1 VDGSRGPI
9 DWVKYAAGILS
20 RANDTVG
27 TSWSPIGDPTRWGS
41 RDDVTLP
48 VVGEGSVAVVATQQL
63 VRVQAIDKYSR
74 NFQIIGN
81 IALPQTVWDLDAA
94 GLQIGLQV
102 TMGVGQAA
110 LLQTFNVRAL
120 IAQAAPWYIDGGG
133 GAGNVVKA
141 FTVSGGVVGN
151 TVNAVVVFTLA
162 ATLAGAVSAGAELQ
176 LSPFSAGFGI

>member
-1 VDGSRGPI
+1 VDTRGPV

-48 VVGEGSVAVVATQQL
+48 VVGEGSVASIATQQL

-81 IALPQTVWDLDAA
+81 IALPQAVWDLDDAA
-94 GLQIGLQV
+94 LKIGLQV
-102 TMGVGQAA
+102 TMGVGQDMM
-110 LLQTFNVRAL
+110 LQTFNVRAL
-120 IAQAAPWYIDGGG
+120 IALCAPFYIDGGA
-133 GAGNVVKA
+133 GAGQVVKA
-141 FTVSGGVVGN
+141 FAVSGGVVGN
-151 TVNAVVVFTLA
+151 TINAQVVFTLA
-162 ATLAGAVSAGAELQ
+162 ATLGAPTGAGAELQ